1 VTRGRAWRLAGV
13 TAGAFVVLDQATKQ
27 IAIHNIERGD
37 SVNVFFGIDLVNIR
51 NEGVAFGALGGGGPL
66 IAVLVTVALAAL
78 VAYFSLRARTPGLW
92 LPVGVIVGSALGNL
106 ADRARIGAVI
116 DFIDPA
122 FWPAFN
128 VADIGIVVGILGM
141 FYVIDRG
148 DRGPRTADRGT

>member
-1 VTRGRAWRLAGV
+1 LTRERAWRLAAVVAGV
-13 TAGAFVVLDQATKQ
+13 FVALDQATKQ
-27 IAIHNIERGD
+27 IAIHNIDRGED
-37 SVNVFFGIDLVNIR
+37 VNVFFGIDLVNIR

-66 IAVLVTVALAAL
+66 IAVLVSGALAAL
-78 VAYFSLRARTPGLW
+78 VAFFSLRARTPALW

-128 VADIGIVVGILGM
+128 LADIGIVLGILGL
-141 FYVIDRG
+141 FYVLEVRAAKG
-148 DRGPRTADRGT
+148 

>member
-1 VTRGRAWRLAGV
+1 LTRGRAWRLAAVAAGV
-13 TAGAFVVLDQATKQ
+13 SVALDQATKQ
-27 IAIHNIERGD
+27 IAIHNIDRGEE
-37 SVNVFFGIDLVNIR
+37 VNVFFGIDLANIR

-66 IAVLVTVALAAL
+66 IAVLVTAALAAL
-78 VAYFSLRARTPGLW
+78 VAFFSLRAATPGLW

-128 VADIGIVVGILGM
+128 LADIGIVLGILGL
-141 FYVIDRG
+141 FYVLEV
-148 DRGPRTADRGT
+148 RTAKA